1 MAIYKDNNKTKDGR
15 QWYFK
20 VYKKDING
28 NNKAFKSKRY
38 LTKKEAQ
45 EEEALFLLK
54 RDNPLKK
61 EFSQI
66 ANDYFKEMY
75 KIRKESTVYSYEKVY
90 NKNIKYFFSP
100 FYVSDINVSTINN
113 WKREMEKHKFK
124 LNYLNKLYNIL
135 KSIFDFAIKNYGLEI
150 NPAQQA
156 GRFEIK
162 HDEIISDEQKLRYIT
177 FDDFQKFTS
186 VIDDIKWKTFF
197 IFLYYTGMRKGEV
210 QALNWNDIDFDKKLI
225 IVNKTLS
232 VKTKMTFKIT
242 STKNNINRIIK
253 MNTTLIETLKNYK
266 NEMMSYSD
274 FNNNWFVFGGPR
286 FLAQTTI
293 DRVKHKYFLLSG
305 VNEITIHEFRHS
317 HVSLLIN
324 EYINNSKEKDMKIDT
339 AKFFLMMSDRMGHSI
354 NVMQSTYM
362 HLFPTIQDEII
373 DILNKL

>member
-266 NEMMSYSD
+266 NEMMRYSD